1 MREPW
6 LKPELRIWGFAFG
19 YFACYAPY
27 SALTKQLSSGRW
39 PAVHGPIDGFTLL
52 PLSTFASLLGM
63 LAFLSGMGWWKYAGH
78 RTVLGLSL
86 PCPNRWTFLSGL
98 ATAGIIAT
106 TTLAY
111 TFEGLSIVF
120 MMLLMRGGVLVLAP
134 IVDTVSKR
142 AVQVRSWVALGL
154 SMSALLVSVVDAKSF
169 AITLVAMIDVAI
181 YLAGY
186 FIRLRFMSKLAK
198 TKDRELSIRYFVEE
212 QMVAT
217 PAIVATLA
225 LTALIG
231 YGPIMLAVR
240 KGFTEIWSSGAI
252 LPVIIVGVLSQGTGV
267 FGGLILLDGR
277 ENGFCV
283 PVNRASSVLA
293 GVLATL
299 SLWMFADGK
308 PAPMTE
314 IIGASLLLSAILV
327 LAWPKRK
334 VASVEPTIESA

>member
-1 MREPW
+1 MAESW

-63 LAFLSGMGWWKYAGH
+63 LAFLSGMGWWKYAGRRRVFGH
-78 RTVLGLSL
+78 SV

-134 IVDTVSKR
+134 IVDTLSKR
-142 AVQVRSWVALGL
+142 AVQVRSWIALGL
-154 SMSALLVSVVDAKSF
+154 SMSALLVTVVDAKSF
-169 AITLVAMIDVAI
+169 AITLVALIDVAI

-198 TKDRELSIRYFVEE
+198 TKDRDLSIRYFVEE

-225 LTALIG
+225 IAALVG

-240 KGFTEIWSSGAI
+240 DGFTQIWSSGAV

-299 SLWMFADGK
+299 SLWAFAGGK

-314 IIGASLLLSAILV
+314 VIGAGLLLSAILV

-334 VASVEPTIESA
+334 VPATTVTA